1 MTPLARMV
9 YNACGLL
16 LSGLV
21 LLGHPQAAEAGVIG
35 KFPNGYPTAQASRER
50 VSINTGW
57 RFSRFASNPDSLSYN
72 TMKGWILPTGNDFIV
87 NGAKHERPT
96 GVAPGSSVQ
105 YVQATFNDS
114 AWETVNV
121 PHDWAIKGPF
131 HAAGIPNSMGALPI
145 NGVGWY
151 RRNLVISSSD
161 TDKSIFLDIDGAMS
175 NSAVWI
181 NGQIVGGWP
190 YGYNSFRLDLTPYVK
205 TGDNIL
211 AIRIDNPLNFSR
223 WYPGAGLYRNIWLV
237 KVDQTHVNQYGTYI
251 RTPVVSA
258 ESADVDLT
266 VEIENKMNV
275 SRQVE
280 VKTDVYVFD
289 AETGQAGADVIFSF
303 PQATASVA
311 ASSRQFVNASVT
323 VENPRLWGPKPEQEP
338 NMYVAVTALLANGT
352 VIDTYETRFGIRSI
366 TYDGNTGISVNGK
379 RVYIQGTNNHHDQ
392 GSIGAAF
399 HLRAAERQ
407 LELLQ
412 EMGCNAL
419 RMSHNPPAP
428 ELLDLA
434 DRFGFLV
441 LDEIFDV
448 WKQQKISDD
457 YHVYFVDWHEP
468 DLRTFIRR
476 DRNHPSIMAWS
487 FGNEIVEQTTSSG
500 GATAREL
507 HAIVKEEDPTR
518 QLSSGINSAG
528 ATSEFAA
535 AVDIP
540 GLNYQ
545 GEGRGTSFAS
555 AYPSYHATFPGKVL
569 WSTESSS
576 AVSSRGTYLFP
587 VTSANSTN
595 VGDGSGA
602 DSDTLIVSAYEL
614 YAVSWGSSPDKVFG
628 MQDKFSYAAGE
639 FVWTGW
645 DYIGEPTPFDTEAR
659 SSYFGIIDLA
669 GFKKDR
675 FYLYQARWRPDLV
688 RIITFLLVNPM
699 AHILPHW
706 TWPDRVG
713 EVTPVHVFSA
723 ADEAELFVNGKS
735 VGRQQRKASNYR
747 IRWDNIT
754 YQPGELHVIAYKD
767 GVKWAEDTVK
777 TANGASALK
786 LTADRTVI
794 SGDGHDLSFIS
805 VAVVDENGTTVPE
818 ATNAITFSISGPGE
832 IVSTDNGNAADFT
845 AFPSLRRDAFSGLAL
860 AVVRSEPESSGEIV
874 IRAQATGLKGAEILL
889 TAM

>member
-1 MTPLARMV
+1 MMSLVRTV

-16 LSGLV
+16 SVGLV
-21 LLGHPQAAEAGVIG
+21 LLGSLQGAEAGVVR
-35 KFPNGYPTAQASRER
+35 KLPDGYHKAQAGRER
-50 VSINTGW
+50 ISINADW
-57 RFSRFASNPDSLSYN
+57 RFSRFESNPDSLSYN
-72 TMKGWILPTGNDFIV
+72 VLKKWILPTGNDFIV
-87 NGAKHERPT
+87 NGVKYDRPS
-96 GVAPGSSVQ
+96 GDAPGSNVS
-105 YVQATFNDS
+105 YVQASFDDS
-114 AWETVNV
+114 DWESVNV

-131 HAAGIPNSMGALPI
+131 HAPNIPNSMGALPI

-151 RRNLVISSSD
+151 RRNLIIEPSD
-161 TDKSIFLDIDGAMS
+161 NGKSIFLDIDGAMS
-175 NSAVWI
+175 NSAIWI
-181 NGQIVGGWP
+181 NGQLVGGWP

-205 TGDNIL
+205 TGENLL

-223 WYPGAGLYRNIWLV
+223 WYPGAGLYRNVWLV
-237 KVDQTHVNQYGTYI
+237 KVDPTHFSQYGTYI
-251 RTPVVSA
+251 TTPAVSA

-266 VEIENKMNV
+266 VEIENLRNS

-280 VKTDVYVFD
+280 VTTDVYVFD
-289 AETGQAGADVIFSF
+289 AKTGRAAANAIATF

-311 ASSRQFVNASVT
+311 AASKQTVNASVT
-323 VENPRLWGPKPEQEP
+323 IANPKLWGPKPDQEP
-338 NMYVAVTALLANGT
+338 NLYIAVTTLRADGAI
-352 VIDTYETRFGIRSI
+352 IDTYETRFGVRSI

-407 LELLQ
+407 LEMLQ

-419 RMSHNPPAP
+419 RMSHNPPAA

-434 DRFGFLV
+434 DEFGFLV

-457 YHVYFVDWHEP
+457 YHVYFNEWHEQ
-468 DLRTFIRR
+468 DLRNFIRR
-476 DRNHPSIMAWS
+476 DRNHPSIMAFS
-487 FGNEIVEQTTSSG
+487 IGNEIVEQSSSSG

-507 HAIVKEEDPTR
+507 VKIVKEEDPIR
-518 QLSSGINSAG
+518 HVGAGINNAQAG
-528 ATSEFAA
+528 SEFATA
-535 AVDIP
+535 LDIP

-545 GEGRGTSFAS
+545 GEGRGTSFSS
-555 AYPSYHATFPGKVL
+555 AYPPYHAAYPDKVL

-576 AVSSRGTYLFP
+576 GVSSRGTYLFP
-587 VTSANSTN
+587 VTSANSSTVQN
-595 VGDGSGA
+595 GNGQDPN
-602 DSDTLIVSAYEL
+602 TLFVSAYEL

-645 DYIGEPTPFDTEAR
+645 DYLGEPTPFDTKAR

-675 FYLYQARWRPDLV
+675 FFLYQARWRPD
-688 RIITFLLVNPM
+688 FPM

-713 EVTPVHVFSA
+713 EVTPVHVFSS

-735 VGRQQRKASNYR
+735 AGKLQRQPSNYR
-747 IRWDNIT
+747 FRWDKVT
-754 YQPGELHVIAYKD
+754 YSPGELHVVTYKN
-767 GVKWAEDTVK
+767 GSQWAEETVK
-777 TANGASALK
+777 TAGDAAK
-786 LTADRTVI
+786 LTLSADRTTI
-794 SGDGHDLSFIS
+794 QGDDLSF
-805 VAVVDENGTTVPE
+805 VTVTVVDEAGTTAPE
-818 ATNAITFSISGPGE
+818 ATNAITFSITGPAE
-832 IVSTDNGNAADFT
+832 IVSTDNGNPADFT
-845 AFPSLRRDAFSGLAL
+845 AFPSLTRKAFAGLAL
-860 AVVRSEPESSGEIV
+860 AVVRSKPGAPGEITV
-874 IRAQATGLKGAEILL
+874 RAQADGLEGAEIVLR
-889 TAM
+889 AQ